1 MPTPT
6 GTPTATLAKPLGD
19 VNDDGLVN
27 SVDAL
32 LIVQFD
38 AGLLDHL
45 ANAPSADVNLNGIV
59 NSVDAALVLQYV
71 ADLLHE
77 LPPPSF
83 P

>member
-1 MPTPT
+1 MSTPT
-6 GTPTATLAKPLGD
+6 GTPTLALAKPLGD
-19 VNDDGLVN
+19 VNDDGHVN

-38 AGLLDHL
+38 AELLDHL
-45 ANAPSADVNLNGIV
+45 LNAPSADVNLNGIV
-59 NSVDAALVLQYV
+59 NSVDAALVLQYT
-71 ADLLHE
+71 AGLLHE